1 MNVRYPKVSVDNKKL
16 VYVSFTLDGKRIRL
30 YNGRR
35 VNSPID
41 PNRYPLEQRIEV
53 GKVLA
58 SDTYKFLING
68 GELLPHRSNKQIKH
82 KQTDVEYLKE
92 ALDLKLKSGYSEK
105 YIKLLSYSYRLLE
118 KESSGGKVS
127 ESTVSNILT
136 NYESG
141 VSYNTIRKHIK
152 VLVNEARRLGMG
164 SNPLEGIKPRKSK
177 ARLNRPFDD
186 VGVILGEIQGFNKN
200 LHLCCLLTYGC
211 LLRPHREIRELCW
224 EDFSQDLR
232 EIRLS
237 GNRTKSGKNRIVPV
251 PSYIREHLKF
261 GNSGSIFEGFSKPP
275 GYNYFKTLW
284 GRFKKTAVS
293 LKEGQTLYSFRHSGA
308 IEIFKRTGSISK
320 VQKAM
325 GHSSLNVSLTYLR
338 GLEFEQLKEKDMPN
352 IT

>member
-92 ALDLKLKSGYSEK
+92 ALDLKLKSGYSQK

-127 ESTVSNILT
+127 ESTVSNILS

-152 VLVNEARRLGMG
+152 VLVNEAKRLGME

-186 VGVILGEIQGFNKN
+186 VGCVLGEIERFNKN
-200 LHLCCLLTYGC
+200 LHLCSLLTYGC

-237 GNRTKSGKNRIVPV
+237 GNRTKSGKNRIIPV

-284 GRFKKTAVS
+284 GRFKFQS
-293 LKEGQTLYSFRHSGA
+293 ELLKDGQTLYSFRHTGA
-308 IEIFKRTGSISK
+308 IEIFTRTGSITK
-320 VQKAM
+320 LQQAM
-325 GHSSLNVSLTYLR
+325 GHSSISISMTYLR
-338 GLEFEQLKEKDMPN
+338 GLEIVQLGEEDMPRML
-352 IT
+352 